1 MKKILLI
8 ALLVAAVS
16 CKGKKSE
23 NASVADMKWEKIEV
37 EDLQMRPVAAFD
49 KDWMALAVGNS
60 SRFNAM
66 TISWGTIGELW
77 NKPVVI
83 VYVSS
88 DRATKKLMD
97 ENKYF
102 TVSAFPSSAKESLVY
117 IGSHSMKD
125 EPDKVAAAGLTAE
138 FSPLGNPMFK
148 EACLT
153 IECRKIYAEP
163 FKEELLPDDVR
174 PRYEKMGMHTAYIG
188 EIVNVWEKE

>member
-1 MKKILLI
+1 MI
-8 ALLVAAVS
+8 ALALLS
-16 CKGKKSE
+16 CKGKGGTGDSVENMQWAETDISE
-23 NASVADMKWEKIEV
+23 
-37 EDLQMRPVAAFD
+37 LQMNPVDVFA
-49 KDWMALAVGNS
+49 KDWMALAAGS
-60 SRFNAM
+60 EASFNAM